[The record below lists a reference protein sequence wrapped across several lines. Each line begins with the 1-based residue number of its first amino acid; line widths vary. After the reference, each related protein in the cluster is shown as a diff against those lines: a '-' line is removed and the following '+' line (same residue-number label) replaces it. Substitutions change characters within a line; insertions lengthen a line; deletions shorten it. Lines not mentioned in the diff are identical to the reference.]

1 MLHASRSEMTRM
13 AGLHAWWRWA
23 QQWRQNQLVATCDRV
38 AVLDHVH
45 EAGQLAPRYAFMI
58 VMSCGIATLGLL
70 QNSAAVIIGAMLISP
85 LMGPI
90 IALGMGLATFDLRS
104 IRESLVTL
112 LAGIGLALAI
122 SILIVWMS
130 PLKAATSEILARTQP
145 TLFDLLVA
153 VFSGLAGA
161 YATVTRK
168 GETIVGVAIATALMP
183 PLAVVGYGIAVQNW
197 NIAGGAAFLFMTN
210 LLAIAL
216 SVTIVARLYGFGGS
230 DSPKQTAWQ
239 AGLIVASFVL
249 LSVPLGLALKRI
261 AAQSQT
267 ELIVRSTLEAKAQEM
282 AGRISALRVD
292 SGSDGV
298 AVEAVVLLPQHVAGM
313 EAQLQQDLATKL
325 GRPANVRIQEVLTA
339 DDASFARQQ
348 GSLAELRRSVT
359 ALQDAESIRD
369 AQQRAIADERAALQ
383 AALLPSLGRLQ
394 RSADGSRWELWVAPD
409 TRMVLARA
417 ARIETEVN
425 ATQEEGAPPLRVYP
439 PLQALPA
446 IALGTANA
454 EAPGPDPASANT
466 LATQAW
472 ALQRWRASAV
482 DAQLSTR
489 DDAQA
494 DAWTTALRSALSL
507 RGIALG
513 KIERSRT
520 GEPRLQLALP
530 AE

>member
-1 MLHASRSEMTRM
+1 ME
-13 AGLHAWWRWA
+13 
-23 QQWRQNQLVATCDRV
+23 TCDRV
-38 AVLDHVH
+38 AVLEHVH
-45 EAGQLAPRYAFMI
+45 DAGLLAPRYAFMI
-58 VMSCGIATLGLL
+58 VMACGIATLGLL

-90 IALGMGLATFDLRS
+90 IGLGMGLATFDLRS
-104 IRESLVTL
+104 IRESLLTL

-122 SILIVWMS
+122 SILIVWLS
-130 PLKAATSEILARTQP
+130 PLKAATSEILARTEP

-183 PLAVVGYGIAVQNW
+183 PLAVVGYGIAVANW
-197 NIAGGAAFLFMTN
+197 DIAGGAAFLFMTN

-249 LSVPLGLALKRI
+249 LSIPLGLALKRI
-261 AAQSQT
+261 ALQSQT
-267 ELIVRSTLEAKAQEM
+267 ELIVRSTLEAKAQGV
-282 AGRISALRVD
+282 AGRVSALRVE

-298 AVEAVVLLPQHVAGM
+298 AVEAVVLVPRHIAGV
-313 EAQLQQDLATKL
+313 ETLLQKELGARL
-325 GRPANVRIQEVLTA
+325 GRPVSVHVQEVLTA
-339 DDASFARQQ
+339 DDASFAQQQ

-359 ALQDAESIRD
+359 ALQDAESVRD
-369 AQQRAIADERAALQ
+369 AQQRAVADQRSALQ
-383 AALLPSLGRLQ
+383 TALLPYLGRIQ
-394 RSADGSRWELWVAPD
+394 RSADGSHWELWIAAD
-409 TRMVLARA
+409 SRMSLARA
-417 ARIETEVN
+417 ARIETELDAARKN
-425 ATQEEGAPPLRVYP
+425 AAPPLRVYP
-439 PLQALPA
+439 PLQALPP
-446 IALGTANA
+446 IALGTADA
-454 EAPGPDPASANT
+454 DAPGPDAAAANT

-472 ALQRWRASAV
+472 ALQRWRAGAV
-482 DAQLSTR
+482 DAQLATR

-494 DAWTTALRSALSL
+494 EAWTAALRAALAL

-513 KIERSRT
+513 EVQRSRS
-520 GEPRLQLALP
+520 GEPRLQLAL
-530 AE
+530 ASD

>member
-1 MLHASRSEMTRM
+1 MAGIKGEARM
-13 AGLHAWWRWA
+13 AGLGAWWRWA
-23 QQWRQNQLVATCDRV
+23 RQWRQNQLVDTCDRV
-38 AVLDHVH
+38 AVLEHVH
-45 EAGQLAPRYAFMI
+45 DAGLLAPRYAFMI

-104 IRESLVTL
+104 IREALLTL
-112 LAGIGLALAI
+112 LAGVGLALAI
-122 SILIVWMS
+122 AVLIVWLS
-130 PLKAATSEILARTQP
+130 PLKAATSEILARTEP

-197 NIAGGAAFLFMTN
+197 DIAGGAGFLFMTN

-261 AAQSQT
+261 ALQSQT
-267 ELIVRSTLEAKAQEM
+267 ELAVRASVEASARD
-282 AGRISALRVD
+282 ASGRVSALRVE
-292 SGSDGV
+292 SGDEGV
-298 AVEAVVLLPQHVAGM
+298 AVEALVLLPKHVAGM
-313 EAQLQQDLATKL
+313 EAQLQQALGDKL
-325 GRPANVRIQEVLTA
+325 GRPVSVRVQEVLTA
-339 DDASFARQQ
+339 DDASFAQQQ
-348 GSLAELRRSVT
+348 GTLAELRRSVS
-359 ALQDAESIRD
+359 ALQDAESVRSTQLR
-369 AQQRAIADERAALQ
+369 AQAEQQ
-383 AALLPSLGRLQ
+383 AGMQASLLPYLGRLE
-394 RSADGSRWELWVAPD
+394 RNADGTRWALWLADGALPL
-409 TRMVLARA
+409 TRAMQMEAQINAR
-417 ARIETEVN
+417 R
-425 ATQEEGAPPLRVYP
+425 QEDALPLDVYP

-446 IALGTANA
+446 IALA
-454 EAPGPDPASANT
+454 EADDATAARQ

-472 ALQRWRASAV
+472 ALHRWRASSLQATLV
-482 DAQLSTR
+482 TA

-494 DAWTTALRSALSL
+494 AAWESRAREALSA

-513 KIERSRT
+513 EVQRERR
-520 GEPRLQLALP
+520 GDARLQLQVAP
-530 AE
+530 AP